1 MSARILC
8 IAFLALAASPA
19 AIARE
24 KERLIYGA
32 QLEELEYRRATDRRE
47 LLVWDGDAFVGND
60 EIKLRWISEGEYD
73 LREDAAEN
81 MENRLVAQIPVSEFF
96 DVKAGARLD
105 YYGGGADRWHAVL
118 GAAGLAPQWF
128 EIDADFFLSETGAA
142 SARLDAE
149 YELLLTNRLYF
160 IFSAESTY
168 AFAADR
174 KAGSGSR
181 LNDLELGLRLR
192 YDWIDRN
199 ISPYFGGVYEKKYGD
214 TAAATREDGEKD
226 EEWFFVAGI
235 ALRL

>member
-1 MSARILC
+1 MLARILC
-8 IAFLALAASPA
+8 AVSLAVAPLAAA
-19 AIARE
+19 QE
-24 KERLIYGA
+24 KEPLVYGA
-32 QLEELEYRRATDRRE
+32 QLEEWEYRRATDRRE
-47 LLVWDGDAFVGND
+47 LMVWDGDAFVGND
-60 EIKLRWISEGEYD
+60 KMKLRWLSEGEYD
-73 LREDAAEN
+73 LREDAVEA

-105 YYGGGADRWHAVL
+105 YYGDGADRWHAVL
-118 GAAGLAPQWF
+118 GVAGLAPQWF
-128 EIDADFFLSETGAA
+128 EIDADFFLSETGTA

-160 IFSAESTY
+160 ILSAESAY

-174 KAGSGSR
+174 KAGTGSR

-199 ISPYFGGVYEKKYGD
+199 VSPYIGGVYENKYGD
-214 TAAATREDGEKD
+214 TAAMTREEGEKS